1 MRRIR
6 RGDSYSV
13 LLVAIVIAYG
23 LMAVLTTSQWH
34 RTIEGAV
41 FGGVLL
47 LALYT
52 SHIRG
57 RRLQVAA
64 AVVVV
69 WVILNVAQSALG
81 EVFEGSGSAMSVL
94 IVLSP
99 LVVLSRILRHPQVN
113 LETILGAVCAY
124 LLIGIAFAAAYGF
137 MDRVGGSPFF
147 AQGDSQDPVKFL
159 YFSFIVLTTVGFGD
173 LSPATDPGRVVVSM
187 EALIGQIFLVT
198 LVAGLV
204 GNMGRL
210 RGPRAPRS
218 GQRAPETPRNRTTL
232 RRDQPSVESASV
244 DVRPCWYAVTDA
256 RPIISSAATA
266 ASRPGTMNPARPVV
280 SATNTTAASGTR

>member
-1 MRRIR
+1 MPDNVAIRRLASREALMRRIR
-6 RGDSYSV
+6 AGDSYSV
-13 LLVAIVIAYG
+13 LLAAIVVAYG
-23 LMAVLTTSQWH
+23 SMALLTPSQWH

-52 SHIRG
+52 SHFRG
-57 RRLQVAA
+57 RWIQVA
-64 AVVVV
+64 AVVVGA
-69 WVILNVAQSALG
+69 WVVLNVLQAALG
-81 EVFEGSGSAMSVL
+81 EVFEGSGSAMSLL

-99 LVVLSRILRHPQVN
+99 LAVLSRILRHPQVN

-124 LLIGIAFAAAYGF
+124 LLIGIAFAAIYGL
-137 MDRVGGSPFF
+137 MDKLAGTAFF
-147 AQGDSQDPVKFL
+147 AQGDTHDPVKFL

-173 LSPATDPGRVVVSM
+173 LSPATDAGRIVVSM

-210 RGPRAPRS
+210 R
-218 GQRAPETPRNRTTL
+218 
-232 RRDQPSVESASV
+232 AS
-244 DVRPCWYAVTDA
+244 PPTATQA
-256 RPIISSAATA
+256 ASAADPDA
-266 ASRPGTMNPARPVV
+266 DDDELA
-280 SATNTTAASGTR
+280 